1 MSYQNLVMVPDY
13 EMTAPESLKEEKA
26 RFTPGDKAILKSK
39 SGYSNERVKV
49 ISSAFLISDYPG
61 CFFGIIDGYNVA
73 ISVHSSMLQ
82 EFKSKKRAKGF
93 S

>member
-1 MSYQNLVMVPDY
+1 MNYQNLVMVPEY
-13 EMTAPESLKEEKA
+13 EMTAPEFLKEEKA

-39 SGYSNERVKV
+39 LGYSNERVKV
-49 ISSAFLISDYPG
+49 ISSAFVISDYPG
-61 CFFGIIDGYNVA
+61 CFFAIIDCYNVP

-93 S
+93 G